1 MTMFMGTKAFTTSVG
16 AHLAVV
22 NKAIVHAVDE
32 TVVDIQRDGKI
43 QCDEMKIYDTG
54 ALRHNIQAVFTG
66 QRGLPPTVG
75 AVTSEMPYSPYVHDG
90 TSKMKGRPYL
100 NIARDKNK
108 AKFYR
113 NMAKAMRGGD

>member
-1 MTMFMGTKAFTTSVG
+1 
-16 AHLAVV
+16 
-22 NKAIVHAVDE
+22 
-32 TVVDIQRDGKI
+32 
-43 QCDEMKIYDTG
+43 
-54 ALRHNIQAVFTG
+54 
-66 QRGLPPTVG
+66 
-75 AVTSEMPYSPYVHDG
+75 MPYSPYVHDG